1 MKDKRNPDSAQ
12 QNRQKE
18 LAERERE
25 IAERERSLRLREME
39 MELYKAEPPMYQ
51 TIKQEPG
58 ESKLQRWGR
67 QLKRVGKYALVVVV
81 VFAAVRVGT
90 MLASAVIVGAI
101 AWVGYQLFL
110 AQTNP
115 INRENTNGL

>member
-1 MKDKRNPDSAQ
+1 MNDKRNPDSEK

-39 MELYKAEPPMYQ
+39 MELYKGEPPLHQ
-51 TIKQEPG
+51 TIKQEPT

-67 QLKRVGKYALVVVV
+67 QLKRVGKYALMVVV

-90 MLASAVIVGAI
+90 MVASAVIVGAI
-101 AWVGYQLFL
+101 AWVGYKLFL
-110 AQTNP
+110 DSDKSNK
-115 INRENTNGL
+115 

>member
-1 MKDKRNPDSAQ
+1 MKDKRNPDPEQ

-39 MELYKAEPPMYQ
+39 MELYKGEPPLYQ
-51 TIKQEPG
+51 TTKEEPG

-101 AWVGYQLFL
+101 AWVGYQLFFG
-110 AQTNP
+110 ADKPNK
-115 INRENTNGL
+115 

>member
-1 MKDKRNPDSAQ
+1 MNSKRNPDPEQ

-25 IAERERSLRLREME
+25 IAERERALRLREME
-39 MELYKAEPPMYQ
+39 MELYKAEPPLYQ
-51 TIKQEPG
+51 TLKEEPV

-67 QLKRVGKYALVVVV
+67 QLKRAGKYALMVVV

-90 MLASAVIVGAI
+90 MVASAVIVGAI
-101 AWVGYQLFL
+101 AWVGYQLFFGSDKP
-110 AQTNP
+110 NK
-115 INRENTNGL
+115 

>member
-1 MKDKRNPDSAQ
+1 MNDKRNPDSEQ

-25 IAERERSLRLREME
+25 IAERERSLRLRELQMD
-39 MELYKAEPPMYQ
+39 LYTAKAPLYQ
-51 TIKQEPG
+51 TIKDEPV

-67 QLKRVGKYALVVVV
+67 QIKQFGKYALMVVV

-101 AWVGYQLFL
+101 AWVGYKLFFGSDKP
-110 AQTNP
+110 NK
-115 INRENTNGL
+115 

>member
-1 MKDKRNPDSAQ
+1 MNNKRNPDPEQ

-39 MELYKAEPPMYQ
+39 MELYKAEPPLYQ

-67 QLKRVGKYALVVVV
+67 QLKQVGKYALVVVV

-101 AWVGYQLFL
+101 AWVGYKLFFDSDKP
-110 AQTNP
+110 NK
-115 INRENTNGL
+115 

>member
-1 MKDKRNPDSAQ
+1 MNDKRNPDSEK

-18 LAERERE
+18 HAERERE

-39 MELYKAEPPMYQ
+39 MDLYKAEAPLYQ
-51 TIKQEPG
+51 TIKEEPV

-101 AWVGYQLFL
+101 AWVGYKLFFSSDKP
-110 AQTNP
+110 NK
-115 INRENTNGL
+115 